1 MKTLEVRI
9 PDIDGKPSPDIY
21 ITGILKQGYECS
33 GAACTRDTVPNFKL
47 NGHTIGHIWKYL
59 EQDLQISPMTEFS
72 KAETFEQFSDR
83 VTGYMC
89 SIEGDVPPDTWHTEF
104 KERLY
109 EAVKSSTP
117 QNIVQP
123 DIKGATPGKKYLTKK
138 EYWKL
143 FVAEK
148 RGVDAGEEER
158 KRKEKEK
165 KEKEEKERREKK
177 EREEREEKARKEKE
191 AEEKRRKEEKEK
203 EEQRLRDINAH
214 AAKYGLEY
222 KNGYFSRISSK
233 EVEEIPLYR
242 RGVIM
247 DRIERTL
254 MNMYTKTSY
263 NVNKEFDAL
272 VRNKEELATLL
283 SKETLW
289 NAGASDA
296 DNYYFDS
303 SVDDGSYGS
312 FARKLRKESM
322 NIINKNTKYNTAVE
336 DAGDTNIFDELLHEY
351 GKASILIQAGETNL
365 DGLYNN
371 LFATDPCKKYIDIN
385 NPIEG
390 FKQFIKEFDFS
401 SWEDGKDFYSEDAMD
416 LFINNLN
423 EIKENLNLGVG
434 FMNLG
439 ISKETKEYAKD
450 VAKEGMEQGALR
462 SATKKISRLVARR
475 LAARSG
481 KKGKALSALSDS
493 LATLFEGPEGQAIA
507 GVILARTIPVIG
519 AKLGKTDAAERL
531 ARKFDVQAV
540 AIVSEQVTDVAVDLA
555 EMGLGELMNILKP
568 LMEEGGGVD
577 VTPFASL
584 GAGSVQSVEAQKKVV
599 ETVG

>member
-72 KAETFEQFSDR
+72 KAETFEQFSER

-89 SIEGDVPPDTWHTEF
+89 SIEGDLPPDTWHTEF

-123 DIKGATPGKKYLTKK
+123 NIKGVTPGKKYLTKK

-148 RGVDAGEEER
+148 RGIDAGEEER

-203 EEQRLRDINAH
+203 EERRLKDINDH

-222 KNGYFSRISSK
+222 KNGYFTRTSSK
-233 EVEEIPLYR
+233 EVEEIPLFR
-242 RGVIM
+242 RTAIM

-263 NVNKEFDAL
+263 IVDKEFDAL

-289 NAGASDA
+289 NAGYSDA
-296 DNYYFDS
+296 NNYHFDPDE
-303 SVDDGSYGS
+303 DDDDSYGN

-322 NIINKNTKYNTAVE
+322 EIINKNTKYNTAVE
-336 DAGDTNIFDELLHEY
+336 DAGDTNIFDVLLHEY
-351 GKASILIQAGETNL
+351 GKASILVQAGETDL
-365 DGLYNN
+365 SGLYNN

-401 SWEDGKDFYSEDAMD
+401 SWEDGKDSYDEDTMNLFMD
-416 LFINNLN
+416 NLD
-423 EIKENLNLGVG
+423 EIRKNLGVG
-434 FMNLG
+434 FMNLN
-439 ISKETKEYAKD
+439 ISEDTKD
-450 VAKEGMEQGALR
+450 TLRQGAR
-462 SATKKISRLVARR
+462 RGTIKAATRKAADHIAEAVAGQTSGKSKRE
-475 LAARSG
+475 LAAY
-481 KKGKALSALSDS
+481 KQHVAEFLK
-493 LATLFEGPEGQAIA
+493 TEWGQAAVSAIA
-507 GVILARTIPVIG
+507 GQALPLIAE
-519 AKLGKTDAAERL
+519 KLGKGPAVQSL
-531 ARKFDVQAV
+531 AKELNIQGVE
-540 AIVSEQVTDVAVDLA
+540 IVTEQVAGAAFDLA
-555 EMGLGELMNILKP
+555 GMGITHLIDTFKNVVEQDEVN
-568 LMEEGGGVD
+568 
-577 VTPFASL
+577 VTPVASL
-584 GAGSVQSVEAQKKVV
+584 GAGSGQRIETTQKVA

>member
-47 NGHTIGHIWKYL
+47 NGHTIGHIWKCL
-59 EQDLQISPMTEFS
+59 EQDLQIYPMTEFS

-89 SIEGDVPPDTWHTEF
+89 SIEGDLPPDTWHTEF

-123 DIKGATPGKKYLTKK
+123 NIKGATPGKKYLTKK

-143 FVAEK
+143 FVSEK
-148 RGVDAGEEER
+148 QGVDASKEEA
-158 KRKEKEK
+158 KRKEELKK
-165 KEKEEKERREKK
+165 KEEKERKEREEKERREKK
-177 EREEREEKARKEKE
+177 EREEREEK
-191 AEEKRRKEEKEK
+191 RRKEEKEK
-203 EEQRLRDINAH
+203 EERRLKDINDH

-233 EVEEIPLYR
+233 EVEEIPLFR
-242 RGVIM
+242 RTAIM

-263 NVNKEFDAL
+263 IVNKEFDAL

-289 NAGASDA
+289 NAGYSDA
-296 DNYYFDS
+296 NNYHFDPDE
-303 SVDDGSYGS
+303 DDDSYGN

-322 NIINKNTKYNTAVE
+322 EIINKNTKYNTAVE

-351 GKASILIQAGETNL
+351 GKASILVQAGEADL
-365 DGLYNN
+365 SGLYNN
-371 LFATDPCKKYIDIN
+371 LFATDPCKKYIDVN
-385 NPIEG
+385 NPIGG

-401 SWEDGKDFYSEDAMD
+401 SWEDGKDSYDEDTMNLFMD
-416 LFINNLN
+416 NLD
-423 EIKENLNLGVG
+423 EIRKNLGVG
-434 FMNLG
+434 FMNLN
-439 ISKETKEYAKD
+439 ISEDTKD
-450 VAKEGMEQGALR
+450 TLRQGAR
-462 SATKKISRLVARR
+462 RGTIKAATRKAADHIAEAVAGQTSGKSKRE
-475 LAARSG
+475 LAAY
-481 KKGKALSALSDS
+481 KQHIAEFLK
-493 LATLFEGPEGQAIA
+493 TEWGQAAVSAIA
-507 GVILARTIPVIG
+507 GQALPLIAE
-519 AKLGKTDAAERL
+519 KLGKGPAVQSL
-531 ARKFDVQAV
+531 AKELNIQGVE
-540 AIVSEQVTDVAVDLA
+540 IVTEQVAGAAFDLA
-555 EMGLGELMNILKP
+555 GMGITHLIDTFKNVVEQDEVN
-568 LMEEGGGVD
+568 
-577 VTPFASL
+577 VTPVASL
-584 GAGSVQSVEAQKKVV
+584 GAGSGQRIETAQKVA

>member
-72 KAETFEQFSDR
+72 KAETFEQFSER

-89 SIEGDVPPDTWHTEF
+89 SIEGDLPPDTWHTEF
-104 KERLY
+104 KELLY

-123 DIKGATPGKKYLTKK
+123 NIKGVTPVNKYLTKK

-143 FVAEK
+143 FVSEK
-148 RGVDAGEEER
+148 RGIDAREEER

-203 EEQRLRDINAH
+203 EERRLKDINDH

-222 KNGYFSRISSK
+222 KNGYFTRTSSK
-233 EVEEIPLYR
+233 EIEKIPLFR
-242 RGVIM
+242 RTTIM

-263 NVNKEFDAL
+263 NVNKEFDTL

-296 DNYYFDS
+296 NNYRFDPDLDDDDN
-303 SVDDGSYGS
+303 YGS

-416 LFINNLN
+416 LFMNNLN

-434 FMNLG
+434 FMNLN
-439 ISKETKEYAKD
+439 ISEDTKD
-450 VAKEGMEQGALR
+450 TLRQGAR
-462 SATKKISRLVARR
+462 RGTIKAATRKAADHIAEAVAGQTSGKSKRE
-475 LAARSG
+475 LAAY
-481 KKGKALSALSDS
+481 KQHVAEFLK
-493 LATLFEGPEGQAIA
+493 TEWGQAAVSAVAGQALPLIA
-507 GVILARTIPVIG
+507 E
-519 AKLGKTDAAERL
+519 KLGKGPAVQSL
-531 ARKFDVQAV
+531 AKELNIQGVE
-540 AIVSEQVTDVAVDLA
+540 IVTEQVAGAAFDLA
-555 EMGLGELMNILKP
+555 GMGITHLIDTFKNVVEQDEVN
-568 LMEEGGGVD
+568 
-577 VTPFASL
+577 VTPVASL
-584 GAGSVQSVEAQKKVV
+584 GAGSGQRIETTQKVA

>member
-89 SIEGDVPPDTWHTEF
+89 SIEGDLPPDTWHTEF
-104 KERLY
+104 KELLY

-123 DIKGATPGKKYLTKK
+123 NIKGVTPGKKYLTKK

-143 FVAEK
+143 FVSEK
-148 RGVDAGEEER
+148 HGINTEEEER

-177 EREEREEKARKEKE
+177 EREEREEK
-191 AEEKRRKEEKEK
+191 RRKEEKEK
-203 EEQRLRDINAH
+203 EERRLKDINDH

-233 EVEEIPLYR
+233 EVEEIPLFR
-242 RGVIM
+242 RTAIM

-263 NVNKEFDAL
+263 IVNKEFDAL

-289 NAGASDA
+289 NAGYSDA
-296 DNYYFDS
+296 NSYHFDPD
-303 SVDDGSYGS
+303 VDDDDSYGN

-322 NIINKNTKYNTAVE
+322 SIINKNTKYNTAVE

-351 GKASILIQAGETNL
+351 GKASILVQAGEADL
-365 DGLYNN
+365 SGLYNN
-371 LFATDPCKKYIDIN
+371 LFVTDPCKKYIDIN

-401 SWEDGKDFYSEDAMD
+401 SWEDGNDFYSEDAMD
-416 LFINNLN
+416 LFMNNLN

-434 FMNLG
+434 FMNLN
-439 ISKETKEYAKD
+439 ISEDTKD
-450 VAKEGMEQGALR
+450 TLRQGAR
-462 SATKKISRLVARR
+462 RGTIKAATRKAADHIADAVAGQTSGKSKRE
-475 LAARSG
+475 LAAY
-481 KKGKALSALSDS
+481 KQHVAEFLK
-493 LATLFEGPEGQAIA
+493 TEWGQAAVSAIA
-507 GVILARTIPVIG
+507 GQALPLIAE
-519 AKLGKTDAAERL
+519 KLGKGPAVQSL
-531 ARKFDVQAV
+531 AKELNIQGVE
-540 AIVSEQVTDVAVDLA
+540 IVTEQVAGAAFDLA
-555 EMGLGELMNILKP
+555 GMGITHLLDTFKNVVEQDEVN
-568 LMEEGGGVD
+568 
-577 VTPFASL
+577 VTPVASL
-584 GAGSVQSVEAQKKVV
+584 GAGSGQRIETTQKVA

>member
-89 SIEGDVPPDTWHTEF
+89 SIEGDLPPDTWHTEF

-203 EEQRLRDINAH
+203 EERRLKDINDH

-289 NAGASDA
+289 NAGYSDA
-296 DNYYFDS
+296 NNYHFDPD
-303 SVDDGSYGS
+303 VDDDDSYGN

-322 NIINKNTKYNTAVE
+322 NTINKNTKYNTAVE
-336 DAGDTNIFDELLHEY
+336 DAGDTNIFYELLHEY
-351 GKASILIQAGETNL
+351 GKASILVQAGETDL
-365 DGLYNN
+365 SSLYNN
-371 LFATDPCKKYIDIN
+371 LFATNPCKKYIDIN

-401 SWEDGKDFYSEDAMD
+401 SWEDGKDSYDEDTMNLFMD
-416 LFINNLN
+416 NLD
-423 EIKENLNLGVG
+423 EIRKNLGVG
-434 FMNLG
+434 FMNLN
-439 ISKETKEYAKD
+439 ISEDTKD
-450 VAKEGMEQGALR
+450 TLRQGAR
-462 SATKKISRLVARR
+462 RGTIKAATRKAADHIADAVAGQTSGKSKRE
-475 LAARSG
+475 LAAY
-481 KKGKALSALSDS
+481 KQHVAEFLK
-493 LATLFEGPEGQAIA
+493 TEWGQAAVSAIA
-507 GVILARTIPVIG
+507 GQALPLIAE
-519 AKLGKTDAAERL
+519 KLGKGPAVQSL
-531 ARKFDVQAV
+531 AKELNIQGVE
-540 AIVSEQVTDVAVDLA
+540 IVTEQVAGAAFDLA
-555 EMGLGELMNILKP
+555 GMGITHLIDTFKNVVEQDEVN
-568 LMEEGGGVD
+568 
-577 VTPFASL
+577 VTPVASL
-584 GAGSVQSVEAQKKVV
+584 GAGSGQRIETAQKVA

>member
-89 SIEGDVPPDTWHTEF
+89 SIEGDLPPDTWHTEF

-203 EEQRLRDINAH
+203 EEQRLKDINAH

-289 NAGASDA
+289 NAGYSDA
-296 DNYYFDS
+296 NNYHFDPD
-303 SVDDGSYGS
+303 VDDDDSYGN

-336 DAGDTNIFDELLHEY
+336 DAGDTNIFYELLHEY
-351 GKASILIQAGETNL
+351 GKASILVQAGETDL
-365 DGLYNN
+365 SSLYNN
-371 LFATDPCKKYIDIN
+371 LFATNPCKKYIDIN

-401 SWEDGKDFYSEDAMD
+401 SWEDGKDSYDEDTMNLFMD
-416 LFINNLN
+416 NLD
-423 EIKENLNLGVG
+423 EIRKNLGVG
-434 FMNLG
+434 FMNLN
-439 ISKETKEYAKD
+439 ISEDTKD
-450 VAKEGMEQGALR
+450 TLRQGAR
-462 SATKKISRLVARR
+462 RGTIKAATRKAADHIADAVAGQTSGKSKRE
-475 LAARSG
+475 LAAY
-481 KKGKALSALSDS
+481 KQHVAEFLK
-493 LATLFEGPEGQAIA
+493 TEWGQAAVSAIA
-507 GVILARTIPVIG
+507 GQALPLIAE
-519 AKLGKTDAAERL
+519 KLGKGPAVQSL
-531 ARKFDVQAV
+531 AKELNIQGVE
-540 AIVSEQVTDVAVDLA
+540 IVTEQVAGAAFDLA
-555 EMGLGELMNILKP
+555 GMGITHLIDTFKNVVEQDEVN
-568 LMEEGGGVD
+568 
-577 VTPFASL
+577 VTPVASL
-584 GAGSVQSVEAQKKVV
+584 GAGSGQRIETAQKVA

>member
-59 EQDLQISPMTEFS
+59 EQDLQISPMTEFG
-72 KAETFEQFSDR
+72 KAETFEQFSER

-89 SIEGDVPPDTWHTEF
+89 SIEGDLPPDTWHTEF

-123 DIKGATPGKKYLTKK
+123 NIKGVTPDKKYLTKK

-143 FVAEK
+143 FVSEK
-148 RGVDAGEEER
+148 RGIDAREEER

-177 EREEREEKARKEKE
+177 EQEEREEKARKEKE

-203 EEQRLRDINAH
+203 EERRLKDINDH

-222 KNGYFSRISSK
+222 KNGYFTRTSSK
-233 EVEEIPLYR
+233 EIEKIPLFR
-242 RGVIM
+242 RTTIM

-263 NVNKEFDAL
+263 IVNKEFDAL

-322 NIINKNTKYNTAVE
+322 SIIDKNTKYNTAVE

-351 GKASILIQAGETNL
+351 GKASILVQAGEADL
-365 DGLYNN
+365 SGLYNN

-390 FKQFIKEFDFS
+390 FKQFIKEFDFF
-401 SWEDGKDFYSEDAMD
+401 SWEDGKDSYDEDTMNLFMD
-416 LFINNLN
+416 NLD
-423 EIKENLNLGVG
+423 EIRKNLGVG
-434 FMNLG
+434 FMNLN
-439 ISKETKEYAKD
+439 ISEDTKD
-450 VAKEGMEQGALR
+450 TLRQGAR
-462 SATKKISRLVARR
+462 RGTIKAATRKAADHIADAVAGQTSGKSKRE
-475 LAARSG
+475 LAAY
-481 KKGKALSALSDS
+481 KQHVAEFLK
-493 LATLFEGPEGQAIA
+493 TEWGQAAVSAIA
-507 GVILARTIPVIG
+507 GQALPLIAE
-519 AKLGKTDAAERL
+519 KLGKGPAVQSL
-531 ARKFDVQAV
+531 AKELNIQGVE
-540 AIVSEQVTDVAVDLA
+540 IVTEQVAGAAFDLA
-555 EMGLGELMNILKP
+555 GMGITHLIDTFKNVVEQDEVN
-568 LMEEGGGVD
+568 
-577 VTPFASL
+577 VTPVASL
-584 GAGSVQSVEAQKKVV
+584 GAGSGQRIETTQKVA

>member
-72 KAETFEQFSDR
+72 KAETFEQFSER

-89 SIEGDVPPDTWHTEF
+89 SIEGDLPPDTWHTEF

-123 DIKGATPGKKYLTKK
+123 NIKGVTPGKKYLTKK

-148 RGVDAGEEER
+148 RGIDAGEEER

-203 EEQRLRDINAH
+203 EERRLKDINDH

-233 EVEEIPLYR
+233 EVEEIPYYR

-263 NVNKEFDAL
+263 IVNKEFDAL

-289 NAGASDA
+289 NAGYSDA
-296 DNYYFDS
+296 NNYHFDPDAA
-303 SVDDGSYGS
+303 DDDSYGN

-322 NIINKNTKYNTAVE
+322 SIINKNTKYNTAVE

-351 GKASILIQAGETNL
+351 GKASILVQAGETDL
-365 DGLYNN
+365 SGLYNN

-385 NPIEG
+385 NPIGG

-401 SWEDGKDFYSEDAMD
+401 SWEDGKDYYDEDTMN
-416 LFINNLN
+416 LFMNNLN

-434 FMNLG
+434 FMNLN
-439 ISKETKEYAKD
+439 ISEDTKD
-450 VAKEGMEQGALR
+450 TLRQGAR
-462 SATKKISRLVARR
+462 RGTIKAATRKAADHIADAVAGQTSGKSKRE
-475 LAARSG
+475 LAAY
-481 KKGKALSALSDS
+481 KQHVAEFLK
-493 LATLFEGPEGQAIA
+493 TEWGQAAVSAIA
-507 GVILARTIPVIG
+507 GQALPLIAE
-519 AKLGKTDAAERL
+519 KLGKGPAVQSL
-531 ARKFDVQAV
+531 AKELNIQGVE
-540 AIVSEQVTDVAVDLA
+540 IVTEQVAGAAFDLA
-555 EMGLGELMNILKP
+555 GMGITHLIDTFKNVVEQDEVN
-568 LMEEGGGVD
+568 
-577 VTPFASL
+577 VTPVASL
-584 GAGSVQSVEAQKKVV
+584 GAGSGQRIETTQKVA

>member
-72 KAETFEQFSDR
+72 KAETFEQFSER

-89 SIEGDVPPDTWHTEF
+89 SIEGDLPPDTWHTEF

-117 QNIVQP
+117 QNIVHP
-123 DIKGATPGKKYLTKK
+123 NIKGATPDKKYLTKK

-165 KEKEEKERREKK
+165 REKEEKERREKK
-177 EREEREEKARKEKE
+177 EREEKEEKARKEKE

-203 EEQRLRDINAH
+203 EERRLKDINDH

-222 KNGYFSRISSK
+222 KNGYFTRISSK
-233 EVEEIPLYR
+233 EVEEIPLFR
-242 RGVIM
+242 RTTIM

-296 DNYYFDS
+296 DNYHFDPD
-303 SVDDGSYGS
+303 VDDDDNYGS

-322 NIINKNTKYNTAVE
+322 SIIDKNTKYNTAVE
-336 DAGDTNIFDELLHEY
+336 DAGDTNIFYELLHEY
-351 GKASILIQAGETNL
+351 GKASILVQAGETDL
-365 DGLYNN
+365 SGLYNN
-371 LFATDPCKKYIDIN
+371 LFATDLCKKYIDVN
-385 NPIEG
+385 NPIGG

-401 SWEDGKDFYSEDAMD
+401 SWEDGKDFYDEDAMNMFMD
-416 LFINNLN
+416 NLD
-423 EIKENLNLGVG
+423 EIRKNLGVG
-434 FMNLG
+434 FMNLN
-439 ISKETKEYAKD
+439 ISEDTKD
-450 VAKEGMEQGALR
+450 TLRQGAR
-462 SATKKISRLVARR
+462 RGTIKAATRKAADHIAEAVAGQTSGKSKRE
-475 LAARSG
+475 LAAY
-481 KKGKALSALSDS
+481 KQHVAEFLK
-493 LATLFEGPEGQAIA
+493 TEWGQAAVSAIA
-507 GVILARTIPVIG
+507 GQALPLIAE
-519 AKLGKTDAAERL
+519 KLGKGPAVQSL
-531 ARKFDVQAV
+531 AKELNIQGVE
-540 AIVSEQVTDVAVDLA
+540 IVTEQVAGAAFDLA
-555 EMGLGELMNILKP
+555 GMGITHLIDTFKNVVEQDEVN
-568 LMEEGGGVD
+568 
-577 VTPFASL
+577 VTPVASL
-584 GAGSVQSVEAQKKVV
+584 GAGSGQRVETTQKVA